1 MESFSAEWQVLQ
13 NQYDSYEKYSLA
25 IKLLAAIFLLC
36 GLVYQLPSIY
46 TAVLIAVLWLQDAIW
61 KTFQARIETRL
72 YVVEA
77 QLAAIKQG
85 DAVVELAFQF
95 NRNFLAQRPSSIGL
109 VKEYLLQALR
119 PTIAYP
125 YLLLLPMAL
134 LLPLV

>member
-13 NQYDSYEKYSLA
+13 HQYDSYEKYSLA
-25 IKLLAAIFLLC
+25 IKLLAAIFLFC
-36 GLVYQLPSIY
+36 GLVCQLPSMY
-46 TAVLIAVLWLQDAIW
+46 SAVLIAVLWLQDAIW
-61 KTFQARIETRL
+61 KTFQARIEARL

-85 DAVVELAFQF
+85 DAVHELAFQF

-125 YLLLLPMAL
+125 YAV
-134 LLPLV
+134 LLPLAVFFPFI